1 MSLPPLS
8 QPLLFLALVVLSP
21 EVLGRSV
28 QDDELGGLVVR
39 HCVSCHAGAE
49 AEAGLDLSEFD
60 PGELDTALEMLSRVR
75 AGEMPPGEAG
85 AKMSSADRNSLL
97 KGLAALLAGGA
108 PDPGRP
114 TLRRLDR
121 SEYGSTVRDLLR
133 IECDV
138 ERDLPMDASSEG
150 FTNQGDV
157 LFMDPEL
164 AEKISLATDRAVA
177 QLLEDEAGLSRIGLH
192 REEVDPVA
200 LRAWMQRA
208 FRRPPLESE
217 VSARVALWRQA
228 GAHAAISS
236 VLLSPYFL
244 YRVEED
250 REAESP
256 WPVSDWELATR
267 LSYFIWGTMP
277 DDELLSK
284 ASTGGLSDEAV
295 LFAEV
300 DRMLDDPRAISLGE
314 RFAARWLGVS
324 EVPTQATD
332 VRRFSGVNSWLKE
345 LMLRETVLF
354 FHGIVREDRSLLE
367 LVDSDYTY
375 LNKGLAAHYGLEGIE
390 AGPMRRVELSD
401 RRRGGVL
408 TQASVLLATSQP
420 LRTSPVLRGAWVLER
435 LLASPSPPPPPD
447 AGELPDDDQ
456 GGDGLS
462 QRARLESHRAD
473 PKCASCHARMDPLGF
488 ALENYDGVGRWRDED
503 HLGPI
508 DATAKLPGGVSM
520 DGIEGL
526 KDALLARSDDVARA
540 VTEAML
546 VYALGRSL
554 EPRDAPVVEE
564 ILAKLRGDGWGGRSL
579 VKSVVQSYPF
589 RYRRRSEL

>member
-1 MSLPPLS
+1 
-8 QPLLFLALVVLSP
+8 
-21 EVLGRSV
+21 
-28 QDDELGGLVVR
+28 
-39 HCVSCHAGAE
+39 
-49 AEAGLDLSEFD
+49 
-60 PGELDTALEMLSRVR
+60 
-75 AGEMPPGEAG
+75 
-85 AKMSSADRNSLL
+85 
-97 KGLAALLAGGA
+97 
-108 PDPGRP
+108 
-114 TLRRLDR
+114 
-121 SEYGSTVRDLLR
+121 
-133 IECDV
+133 
-138 ERDLPMDASSEG
+138 
-150 FTNQGDV
+150 
-157 LFMDPEL
+157 
-164 AEKISLATDRAVA
+164 
-177 QLLEDEAGLSRIGLH
+177 
-192 REEVDPVA
+192 
-200 LRAWMQRA
+200 
-208 FRRPPLESE
+208 
-217 VSARVALWRQA
+217 
-228 GAHAAISS
+228 
-236 VLLSPYFL
+236 
-244 YRVEED
+244 
-250 REAESP
+250 
-256 WPVSDWELATR
+256 
-267 LSYFIWGTMP
+267 MP

-564 ILAKLRGDGWGGRSL
+564 ILAKLREDGWGGRSL